1 MVKSGLDV
9 RISVSQY
16 RLAIHLG
23 MAVLLL
29 GAILWVAL
37 EYLRGTKTVKAN
49 AASGLAW
56 AFVAL
61 VFVQMMLGALVAG
74 LHAGL
79 KFNTWPL
86 MDGNLLPSTAF
97 ANGWLSVFEN
107 PGLAQFDHRMA
118 AYAVVAFAW
127 VLWSW
132 LRTKN
137 TAPLSL
143 MAKRAST
150 TVLAITALQIILGI
164 ETLLYQVPVTLA
176 ALHQVIAALLFS
188 AAIWLA
194 FELHQSDK
202 A

>member
-1 MVKSGLDV
+1 V
-9 RISVSQY
+9 RVSVSQY

-23 MAVLLL
+23 VAVLLL

-37 EYLRGTKTVKAN
+37 EYLRGRERL
-49 AASGLAW
+49 AATTASKLAW
-56 AFVAL
+56 FFVGL
-61 VFVQMMLGALVAG
+61 VFLQMMLGALVAG

-79 KFNTWPL
+79 KFNTWPS
-86 MDGNLLPSTAF
+86 MDGELLPSAAF
-97 ANGWLSVFEN
+97 ADGWLSIFEN

-118 AYAVVAFAW
+118 AYAVAVFAW
-127 VLWSW
+127 VFWSW

-137 TAPLSL
+137 KAPLTL

-150 TVLAITALQIILGI
+150 AVVAITALQILIGI
-164 ETLLYQVPVTLA
+164 ETLLYQVPVVLA
-176 ALHQVIAALLFS
+176 ASHQVIAALLFS

-194 FELHQSDK
+194 FELRHAPVQSDS